1 MTNQNFKKVIRP
13 GSVKTYGER
22 WASVYIEI
30 EFIDGKLSLHGV
42 VGPTRGGNALGGA
55 GQIQDEVIEKWAPAW
70 TPAMYDKLQAIW
82 KEWHLNDMQAACT
95 HQRAEGWGKN
105 KVKIAHL
112 KLNWNLAGK
121 RQLEIKLRAEDTLR
135 ETGRARLTEDEQT
148 LLNLSYSLDVPA
160 EQVSQFA
167 DWYDTERIE
176 EKSTGWLKESD
187 HPEGVLSKPCPV
199 CGYKYGSAWLR
210 EEVPAD
216 VLEWLRN
223 LPDTD
228 RQPAWV

>member
-1 MTNQNFKKVIRP
+1 MERNFTKVIRP
-13 GSVKTYGER
+13 GSVKTYGDR

-30 EFIDGKLSLHGV
+30 EYKDGKLSLHGV
-42 VGPTRGGNALGGA
+42 VGPTRGGNAMGGA
-55 GQIQDEVIEKWAPAW
+55 GQIQDAIPEKWAPNW
-70 TPAMYDKLQAIW
+70 GPIMYAKLQAIW
-82 KEWHLNDMQAACT
+82 EQWHLNDLRAGCE
-95 HQRAEGWGKN
+95 HQRADNWGEK

-121 RQLEIKLRAEDTLR
+121 KQSEIKRVYEAQLR
-135 ETGRARLTEDEQT
+135 ETGRARLTDDEQS
-148 LLNLSYSLDVPA
+148 LLNLSYFLEVPA

-176 EKSTGWLKESD
+176 EKSTGWLHETD

-216 VLEWLRN
+216 VLEWLRE